1 MVHADHQ
8 ASKDL
13 YDQMN
18 VDDRE
23 IAHTSDIDFEASDHV
38 LYQEVHQLQLW
49 AYETSNR
56 NITVAERLEKANW
69 TMERLER
76 L

>member
-1 MVHADHQ
+1 MVHGDRQ
-8 ASKDL
+8 ASKDP

-18 VDDRE
+18 VDDRG
-23 IAHTSDIDFEASDHV
+23 IAHASDIDFVTSDHA
-38 LYQEVHQLQLW
+38 LYQEGHQLQLW
-49 AYETSNR
+49 VHETSNR

-69 TMERLER
+69 AMERLER